1 MARTL
6 QITVENNPMPKK
18 HATMQF
24 LHSFFISPVR
34 HANGGERPV
43 NAGPRPAIEWEFT
56 DESLLPSR
64 LFPNFIP

>member
-24 LHSFFISPVR
+24 LHSFLISPVR
-34 HANGGERPV
+34 HANGGERAPTLAPGSV
-43 NAGPRPAIEWEFT
+43 NQWEFP
-56 DESLLPSR
+56 EEPLLVS
-64 LFPNFIP
+64 FTH